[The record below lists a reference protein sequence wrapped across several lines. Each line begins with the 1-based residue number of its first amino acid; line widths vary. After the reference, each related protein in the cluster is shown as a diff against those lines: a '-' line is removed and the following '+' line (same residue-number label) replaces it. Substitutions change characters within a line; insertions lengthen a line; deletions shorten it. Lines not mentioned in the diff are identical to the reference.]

1 MLATMRGWAAA
12 GRDRDD
18 AEEGAANV
26 ITARSGA
33 ARSKKQE
40 AAQQEARSKKRRSK
54 KQEAAQQETALEV
67 SDGGRVTG
75 RAG

>member
-1 MLATMRGWAAA
+1 MLAAMRGWAA

-18 AEEGAANV
+18 AEEAAANCDNSKK
-26 ITARSGA
+26 R
-33 ARSKKQE
+33 RSKKR
-40 AAQQEARSKKRRSK
+40 RSKKRRSK